1 MVVAEKA
8 REASGDNVAV
18 KIIIACASCLLKC
31 FEKITD
37 YINTAAFSYMAVSGD
52 NFCSSAWSGFMLNM
66 TYGLEFVWANTLASA
81 FVLLSKVFI
90 VVINIC
96 CLKLAMD
103 ARGDTEEVKSVG
115 GPYIVCAIA
124 SYFTANLF
132 LGMMD
137 ETVVALLTSLC
148 IDRGVNGE
156 GNEQYGPP
164 TFHDSIEKMPKDKKT
179 EGGNSYNK
187 VNDDSE
193 NQMN

>member
-1 MVVAEKA
+1 
-8 REASGDNVAV
+8 
-18 KIIIACASCLLKC
+18 LKC

-90 VVINIC
+90 VVINIF

-115 GPYIVCAIA
+115 GPYLVCAIA

-148 IDRGVNGE
+148 VDE
-156 GNEQYGPP
+156 
-164 TFHDSIEKMPKDKKT
+164 FST
-179 EGGNSYNK
+179 EVLTAKEMSNSAHQLSMTLSK
-187 VNDDSE
+187 RCQKIRKP
-193 NQMN
+193 QMATLTTK